1 MYSNTI
7 LLILSLSEISK
18 ARLYTNKFLI
28 TMSNDNLER
37 VNEIVGKYGL
47 KYQRQVG
54 CDFFI
59 LYFQGP
65 IVQSI
70 ASLMSSLVVKMLT
83 VLVNTIPNSEVLL
96 LKKIR
101 VAFEILTFF
110 QQKY

>member
-1 MYSNTI
+1 MHSYTI

-18 ARLYTNKFLI
+18 ARLYTNKILI

-47 KYQRQVG
+47 KYQRQVC

-70 ASLMSSLVVKMLT
+70 ACLMSSLVVKMLT
-83 VLVNTIPNSEVLL
+83 VLVNTISNSEVFLL
-96 LKKIR
+96 EKNKSS
-101 VAFEILTFF
+101 F
-110 QQKY
+110 